1 MLRGVVVGGGV
12 GDGVRA
18 AGVVGGGVWA
28 SVGDGVRAVGVVGG
42 GVWTGV
48 RAGVVGGGVAAGVAG
63 WFAGPSGVDGATE
76 SVAPWTHCQYTA
88 LWR

>member
-18 AGVVGGGVWA
+18 AVVVGGG
-28 SVGDGVRAVGVVGG
+28 VGDGVRAV
-42 GVWTGV
+42 
-48 RAGVVGGGVAAGVAG
+48 VVGGGVAAGVAEG
-63 WFAGPSGVDGATE
+63 LTGVTGLLGGPAGVDGATE

>member
-1 MLRGVVVGGGV
+1 MLRGVEVGGGV

-18 AGVVGGGVWA
+18 AVVVGGGVWA
-28 SVGDGVRAVGVVGG
+28 SVGKGVRA
-42 GVWTGV
+42 
-48 RAGVVGGGVAAGVAG
+48 AVVGGGVAAGVIG
-63 WFAGPSGVDGATE
+63 GLAGPSGVEGATE